1 MMSSL
6 EELFALQARLM
17 EALGIDA
24 EEHVGIYD
32 DEFMAA
38 CIGLASE
45 AMEILDEINIAT
57 RPWVGKS
64 IVETRLRVAQEAI
77 DVLFYFIEIMI
88 FLQIDPKMIPVLY
101 EEKWRI
107 NMKRAS
113 TKSKD

>member
-1 MMSSL
+1 MS
-6 EELFALQARLM
+6 ELKHLFVLQAQLM
-17 EALGIDA
+17 KALGIDA
-24 EEHVGIYD
+24 EKYVDIYD

-57 RPWVGKS
+57 RPWAGKS
-64 IVETRLRVAQEAI
+64 VAETRIRVAKEAI

-88 FLQIDPKMIPVLY
+88 FLHIDPDKISVLY

-107 NMKRAS
+107 NIKRAS